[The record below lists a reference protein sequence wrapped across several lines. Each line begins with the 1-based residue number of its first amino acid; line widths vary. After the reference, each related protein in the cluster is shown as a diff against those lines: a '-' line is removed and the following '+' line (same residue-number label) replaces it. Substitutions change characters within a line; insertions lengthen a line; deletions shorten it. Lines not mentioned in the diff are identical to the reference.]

1 MRRRLIPMTAV
12 TFSCVLAMVACAQAP
27 VSSKPDVAPASI
39 AGVASPDELIEA
51 LGALGGTSAT
61 RLRPEIIRAILRERD
76 SDAAVKS
83 AFDGMLASGTPES
96 QRALLRVMELHF
108 IRDPKASVL
117 DLLGPELSEH
127 FRQFAW
133 DPADYPGGPEGPN
146 EKLADVMVDALDLV
160 RPERRV
166 NTSRNAVVLKEEATE
181 DVWNY
186 MTNEW
191 VSVPGQEERKLNR
204 HAAESYVRMREA
216 AKQDGVSLIIL
227 SSERSRAKAEAN
239 AARANNSAAVASFSA
254 HSLGLAVDFQ
264 MSQGDFQ
271 VEEIT
276 TRPMGEVIR
285 MRESP
290 VHKWLFLRGEEFG
303 WYPYQN
309 EPWHWEYN
317 PIGFRTLYWSDFPGG
332 APKRINRD

>member
-1 MRRRLIPMTAV
+1 MVIRSIPTFAIIGV
-12 TFSCVLAMVACAQAP
+12 TLFAAACSHSPVIAQNPAT
-27 VSSKPDVAPASI
+27 PAS
-39 AGVASPDELIEA
+39 AMAKASTPAELIETIQ
-51 LGALGGTSAT
+51 ALGGTPAT
-61 RLRPEIIRAILRERD
+61 RLRPEMIRAMLAERD
-76 SDAAVKS
+76 ADPALKAAFEDA
-83 AFDGMLASGTPES
+83 LAKGDQASRDALI
-96 QRALLRVMELHF
+96 RAMEFHF
-108 IRDPKASVL
+108 IHDPKASVL
-117 DLLGPELSEH
+117 DLLGEELSEH

-166 NTSRNAVVLKEEATE
+166 NTSRNAVVLKSEATE

-191 VSVPGQEERKLNR
+191 VPVPGQGERKLNR
-204 HAAESYVRMREA
+204 YAMESFMRMAEA
-216 AKQDGVSLIIL
+216 AKKDGVELIIL

-254 HSLGLAVDFQ
+254 HSLGLAIDFQ
-264 MSQGDFQ
+264 MSQGDLKF
-271 VEEIT
+271 EEIT
-276 TRPMGEVIR
+276 TRPMAEVIR

-290 VHKWLFLRGEEFG
+290 VHKWLFVRGEEFG

-317 PIGFRTLYWSDFPGG
+317 PIGFREIYWKNFPGG
-332 APKRINRD
+332 APKRTD